1 MPISSANDMVLVVL
15 VMKMLIV
22 IVRCG
27 DDDYHD
33 DHDYDQ
39 GEDNDYAED
48 YDQNDDDS
56 GARRRQ
62 SLSKSRRNWLSISRR

>member
-1 MPISSANDMVLVVL
+1 MPISSANDMVMVVL

-33 DHDYDQ
+33 DHDYEHGD
-39 GEDNDYAED
+39 DNDYVED
-48 YDQNDDDS
+48 CDKNCDAS
-56 GARRRQ
+56 GARRRH
-62 SLSKSRRNWLSISRR
+62 SLSKSRRSWLSISRR